1 MGKHEL
7 IKVFSD
13 VSASVVAYA
22 LIYAILVGSVGLAI
36 VVTKWVLRMVGVM

>member
-7 IKVFSD
+7 IKVLSD
-13 VSASVVAYA
+13 VTASVVAYA

-36 VVTKWVLRMVGVM
+36 VATKWVLGMVGVM